1 MRVIIGDQGNRWRW
15 WRWKIMIDEW
25 FAKAVWMCNACRFCK
40 KQTLL
45 TTMDHGQ
52 FPFMQCIC
60 ILYELHRSIWFTV
73 CEVAGDKTTA
83 MLLLP
88 CCLEKRSGS
97 PVQGETCWEW
107 GSSFPRCAWAGWRK
121 KALTSRCMSWT
132 AECVVAELPKNTL
145 GIYPRP
151 DGFWRHLQF
160 KVETLKWFILCSVG
174 PYDTESIHESEYAY
188 YSYVYMCVCFHMCMY
203 STWPKW
209 LRLQDSRALFGSAAL
224 WRLHLKD
231 HERPKDGVVS
241 ISHLAWTHPKHPHIL
256 SIP

>member
-1 MRVIIGDQGNRWRW
+1 MRVIIGDEGNRWRW
-15 WRWKIMIDEW
+15 CRWKIMIDEW
-25 FAKAVWMCNACRFCK
+25 FAKAVWMCKVCRFCK

-45 TTMDHGQ
+45 QPWTMVN
-52 FPFMQCIC
+52 FLSCNVYV
-60 ILYELHRSIWFTV
+60 YELHRSIWFTV
-73 CEVAGDKTTA
+73 CEVAGDKTTV

-88 CCLEKRSGS
+88 CCLENRSGS

-132 AECVVAELPKNTL
+132 AVCVLAELPKNTL

-151 DGFWRHLQF
+151 DVFLTTFTIRSWNFEVVYSVFDRSIWHW
-160 KVETLKWFILCSVG
+160 KHSWICIL
-174 PYDTESIHESEYAY
+174 
-188 YSYVYMCVCFHMCMY
+188 YMCVCFHMCMY
-203 STWPKW
+203 STWPKC